1 MRPTRRNFTFDVV
14 RRIALSLPDVE
25 ESTMYGAPAFRI
37 RGHMFACQP
46 THRSAEPDSLV
57 VIVGFD
63 RRDELLG
70 AEPETYYTQEH
81 YQNSPSVLVRLPR
94 VHPDALRDL
103 LRIAYDLAAAK
114 PKKRRSTP
122 PRRRSLESSFLAV
135 ARRRR

>member
-1 MRPTRRNFTFDVV
+1 M
-14 RRIALSLPDVE
+14 ALALPDVK

-46 THRSAEPDSLV
+46 THRSAEPNSLV

-70 AEPETYYTQEH
+70 AEPETYYTKEH
-81 YQNSPSVLVRLPR
+81 YQNYPSVLVRLSR

-103 LRIAYDLAAAK
+103 LRIAYDVAAAK
-114 PKKRRSTP
+114 PKKKST
-122 PRRRSLESSFLAV
+122 PRRRRPV
-135 ARRRR
+135 KR